1 MNFETV
7 VYFYRKSMNP
17 IVLDPF
23 STIVQLA
30 ILANKPVGTKIY
42 IQNNCVCINEVGFF
56 QGVTRYLINSSKDDI
71 QYLHNPIQFAC
82 HLYLLDEDNIVKKQK
97 IVNLFQMAKKGLQQL
112 IETYIKHPVIT
123 LCLNYYIIIINN
135 YLQEQDTN
143 IEKDSTTSFYTSEL
157 FDIVKNI
164 WTHQNIKYVLDIIC
178 FLMEDKNALSNVKS
192 LETFLKGTH
201 NDYLRLTKKER
212 KDENLLEQQ
221 DK

>member
-1 MNFETV
+1 
-7 VYFYRKSMNP
+7 MNP

-30 ILANKPVGTKIY
+30 ILANKPIGTKIY
-42 IQNNCVCINEVGFF
+42 IQNNSICMNEVGFF

-82 HLYLLDEDNIVKKQK
+82 QIYLLDEEENYTNHVIKKQK
-97 IVNLFQMAKKGLQQL
+97 IINLFQMAKKGLQQL
-112 IETYIKHPVIT
+112 METYIKHPVIT

-135 YLQEQDTN
+135 YLQEQDIT
-143 IEKDSTTSFYTSEL
+143 IEKDNTTALYTSEL

-164 WTHQNIKYVLDIIC
+164 WTQQNIKYVLDIIC
-178 FLMEDKNALSNVKS
+178 FLMEDKNAISNVKS

-201 NDYLRLTKKER
+201 NDYLKLTKKEE
-212 KDENLLEQQ
+212 KEEKEEKMLEN
-221 DK
+221 